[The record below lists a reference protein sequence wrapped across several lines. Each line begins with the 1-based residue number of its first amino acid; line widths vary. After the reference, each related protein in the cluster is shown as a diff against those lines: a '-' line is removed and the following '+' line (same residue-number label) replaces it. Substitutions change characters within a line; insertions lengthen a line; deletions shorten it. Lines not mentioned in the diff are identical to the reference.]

1 MENCKGDPSGKT
13 NFQTLNQAGGN
24 GTQFM
29 SSQDQGS
36 HHCDVS
42 REKELVELV
51 LPTCKAQYKCE
62 KVFGTKFS
70 VTKIMLH
77 FRVMLFP
84 CKRR

>member
-1 MENCKGDPSGKT
+1 MENCKGDPSGKN
-13 NFQTLNQAGGN
+13 NFRTLNQAGGN

-51 LPTCKAQYKCE
+51 FPTCKA
-62 KVFGTKFS
+62 
-70 VTKIMLH
+70 
-77 FRVMLFP
+77 
-84 CKRR
+84 